1 MKVIQGRFKVKMSR
15 EEYEEEAIHH
25 ANQMKDTPGLIWK
38 IWAFDDERNE
48 AFGLYYF
55 RDDEMAQLV
64 FDNMD
69 SKTLGDM
76 VSDVEFRI
84 WDIQEELCRINQ
96 VPL

>member
-1 MKVIQGRFKVKMSR
+1 MNILQGRFKWNGTR
-15 EEYEEEAIHH
+15 EEYEKIAENFVPEI
-25 ANQMKDTPGLIWK
+25 NKTPGLNWK